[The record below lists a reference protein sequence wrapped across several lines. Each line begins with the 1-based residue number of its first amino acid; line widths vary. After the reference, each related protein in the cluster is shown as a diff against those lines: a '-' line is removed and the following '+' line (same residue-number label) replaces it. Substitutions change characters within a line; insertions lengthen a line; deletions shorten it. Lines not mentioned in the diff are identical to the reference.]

1 MQSSSHGGPSNGD
14 LNSPDRKR
22 KCSVAP
28 NCGYLEINSNEGKN
42 CQRRT
47 CNYFWLTLEP
57 RDYTS
62 DSVSNLTNSIV
73 ECCTE
78 FDDEEGVESNN
89 KNDTPGTPRNSQ
101 VSDGSKSGSNE
112 YDRTPR
118 SSDALED
125 HKSGLAV
132 NYSSSNKVTV
142 TIKGTERD
150 ADDDDMERELTK
162 ANHQSLSEQQLSKS
176 FSQFLEEYTPKDAA
190 KPPENAPSKEYT
202 PKVAAKPPE
211 NAPSKEYTPKA
222 KSLENAPSKEYT
234 PKAKSL
240 ENAPSKEYTPKGE
253 SSRYI
258 PLVASNPTEDARPI
272 KRPQC
277 CQGIESTAELSES
290 LISTHSKTQ
299 SIIKQEPSKHEVKPK
314 ICVAETCPKLN
325 VGFKS
330 TKTCCRTAKCPLN
343 DMDSS
348 TYKFI
353 TDVRMCCRKKACEL
367 AARIC
372 DIYEPLV
379 KVEVTKSTD
388 TGDSDYHY
396 WGKDNFTYALKQEEP
411 TNHQPPNTDF
421 KKEEQFIK
429 SEDYLPASSSN
440 AIAKPKSSIILEELF
455 TSKNEEEDDMK
466 DSVYTEPERRE
477 KRTSVVSW
485 SFPKGH
491 SSNSVLKA
499 TTSEEQ
505 LVARATEAANM
516 FRQAQQPAQGSID
529 EYREKPILFL
539 EKNKQVQA
547 YSDNSRD
554 LAFKSQLDSIQS
566 NSDYQTKCCS
576 SLRNKLKRKKK
587 RPKSS
592 PSLHWAYNNETERRR
607 PNIED
612 PVEEQQ
618 MALNDILNKV

>member
-190 KPPENAPSKEYT
+190 KPP
-202 PKVAAKPPE
+202 
-211 NAPSKEYTPKA
+211 
-222 KSLENAPSKEYT
+222 
-234 PKAKSL
+234 